1 MDFEK
6 IKFSIEKMIDHKE
19 TDTSLLY
26 TILTNIQC
34 NMDQDKYKTIKVK
47 KLNNHTK
54 NILECIGFKRKV
66 VMFEEFY
73 VFDVSNTS
81 VLDLCLKVIG
91 DKQKIVQK
99 RELHKLAVSHQI
111 KMEKQQKD
119 IVHDQ
124 LMNERI
130 QRKKYNGWLT

>member
-19 TDTSLLY
+19 TDTSLLD
-26 TILTNIQC
+26 TILTNILS
-34 NMDQDKYKTIKVK
+34 NMDQDKYKTIKAK
-47 KLNNHTK
+47 RLNNHTK

-73 VFDVSNTS
+73 VFDVANIS
-81 VLDLCLKVIG
+81 VLDLCLKVLK
-91 DKQKIVQK
+91 DKQKNVQK
-99 RELHKLAVSHQI
+99 RELNKLAVSHQI

-119 IVHDQ
+119 IIHDQ

>member
-6 IKFSIEKMIDHKE
+6 IKFSIEKMIDHK
-19 TDTSLLY
+19 DVDPSLLY
-26 TILTNIQC
+26 TILTNILS
-34 NMDQDKYKTIKVK
+34 NMDQDKYKTIKAK

-81 VLDLCLKVIG
+81 VLDLCLKVLG
-91 DKQKIVQK
+91 DKQKNVQN
-99 RELHKLAVSHQI
+99 RELHKLVVYNQI
-111 KMEKQQKD
+111 KEEKQQKD

-124 LMNERI
+124 LMNGRI